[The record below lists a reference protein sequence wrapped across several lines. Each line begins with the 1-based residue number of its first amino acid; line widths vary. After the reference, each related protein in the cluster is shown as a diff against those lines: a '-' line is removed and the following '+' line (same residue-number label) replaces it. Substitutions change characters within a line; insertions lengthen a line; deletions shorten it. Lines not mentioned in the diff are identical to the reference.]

1 MALTKAELLEQN
13 ELLND
18 TLDKVQTIVDDD
30 DLDDD
35 EKTEA
40 ISDELDEITEDDEE
54 EVKAYPTGSVR
65 CLY

>member
-13 ELLND
+13 EILND

-30 DLDDD
+30 ELDDD

-40 ISDELDEITEDDEE
+40 ISDALDEITEDDEE
-54 EVKAYPTGSVR
+54 EVTA
-65 CLY
+65 

>member
-54 EVKAYPTGSVR
+54 EVKA
-65 CLY
+65 

>member
-1 MALTKAELLEQN
+1 MALSKAELLEEN
-13 ELLND
+13 NLLNE

-40 ISDELDEITEDDEE
+40 ISATLDEITDED
-54 EVKAYPTGSVR
+54 
-65 CLY
+65 

>member
-40 ISDELDEITEDDEE
+40 ISDALDEITEDDEE
-54 EVKAYPTGSVR
+54 EVTA
-65 CLY
+65 

>member
-30 DLDDD
+30 ELDDD

-40 ISDELDEITEDDEE
+40 ISDALDEITEDDEE
-54 EVKAYPTGSVR
+54 EVTA
-65 CLY
+65 